1 MKSIKIKNP
10 VNQRFTGF
18 LLPILG
24 LSAEKEGFEPP
35 EV

>member
-1 MKSIKIKNP
+1 MKKP

-18 LLPILG
+18 SVPIVG

>member
-1 MKSIKIKNP
+1 MKSKKIKNP
-10 VNQRFTGF
+10 VNQLITGF
-18 LLPILG
+18 LAPFVG